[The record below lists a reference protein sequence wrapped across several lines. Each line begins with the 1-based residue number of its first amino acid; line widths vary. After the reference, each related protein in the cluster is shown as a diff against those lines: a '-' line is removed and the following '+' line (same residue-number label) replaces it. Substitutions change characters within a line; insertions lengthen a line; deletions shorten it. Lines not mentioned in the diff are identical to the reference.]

1 MKASHGDRWAIIAAS
16 GGGKTTA
23 VQAILVQMQKAWPTV
38 PIEVLDPKHEKAF
51 NTWWNLPGVTRWKE
65 IEAPQPLKKS
75 GIMIWRPPDDSAE
88 AYNEYLKRVYL
99 SRKRRI
105 VYIDELSSLGG
116 PNESAQGYPR
126 YLRILLK
133 QARSL
138 GITFIIGSQEVGY
151 IPRQI
156 LGQSNKVLTGHLN
169 LESDKERMAR
179 FYGFGNSARD
189 WQVKDQHGLWFIDPT
204 KVLELNPPIYYKNI
218 QEFLS

>member
-1 MKASHGDRWAIIAAS
+1 MKASHGDRWAVIAAA

-38 PIEVLDPKHEKAF
+38 PIEILDPKHESAF
-51 NTWWNLPGVTRWKE
+51 NPWWKLKGVTKHSK
-65 IEAPQPLKKS
+65 IEAPTPLKE
-75 GIMIWRPPDDSAE
+75 GILIWRPPDDDPE
-88 AYNEYLKRVYL
+88 QYNLYLKRVYQ

-105 VYIDELSSLGG
+105 VYLDELSSLGG
-116 PNESAQGYPR
+116 ANESAQSYPR

-133 QARSL
+133 QCRSL
-138 GITFIIGSQEVGY
+138 GITIIIGTQEVGY

-189 WQVKDQHGLWFIDPT
+189 WKVKDQHGFWFIDPS
-204 KVLELNPPIYYKNI
+204 KVLELNPPIYYQNI

>member
-1 MKASHGDRWAIIAAS
+1 MKAAHGDRWAVIAAS

-23 VQAILVQMQKAWPTV
+23 VQAILVQMQHAWPST
-38 PIEVLDPKHEKAF
+38 PIEVIDPKHEKAF
-51 NTWWNLPGVTRWKE
+51 QSWWNLPGVVRHSSV
-65 IEAPQPLKKS
+65 EAPQPLKHG
-75 GIMIWRPPDDSAE
+75 GIMIWRPPDDSPE

-99 SRKRRI
+99 ARRRRI

-116 PNESAQGYPR
+116 PNESSQGYPR

-189 WQVKDQHGLWFIDPT
+189 WVVKDQHGFWFIDPT
-204 KVLELNPPIYYKNI
+204 KVLELNPPVYYRNV